1 MRTINDDISMRTVKD
16 DISMRNILEWKVL
29 NNDKKIQYSL
39 LRSFRII
46 FLLHVTT
53 KASVIRDSSDSNPN
67 NFDLM
72 LGDESRSALYI
83 ENLLPAS
90 TPLSLTF
97 YIISVK
103 TLSVVGSIFILPVS
117 LTLSAVNTR
126 LHLLSQRNIHQFE
139 FPFESLCTW
148 LQHICTQHLKPS
160 CGCWLTTVLLAGTC
174 M

>member
-139 FPFESLCTW
+139 FPFESLCT
-148 LQHICTQHLKPS
+148 
-160 CGCWLTTVLLAGTC
+160 
-174 M
+174 